1 MRKDRLLR
9 LADRLELTRNRR
21 DGMPCPPDHNE
32 LLFNMGE
39 YLHQSWQGT
48 TGCIAGRAR
57 IMSQEDTE
65 EFPHDNNPD
74 EHPVMAIARQYLDLT
89 QEEAKNLFAPSKYLG
104 TLIRRSLTAQQAAQ
118 TVRRLAETGKIDWSI
133 TGVG

>member
-1 MRKDRLLR
+1 
-9 LADRLELTRNRR
+9 
-21 DGMPCPPDHNE
+21 MPCPPDHNE

-39 YLHQSWQGT
+39 YLHQNWQGT
-48 TGCIAGRAR
+48 TGCIAGLAQ
-57 IMSQEDTE
+57 IMSQEDGE
-65 EFPHDNNPD
+65 EFHLTTVPD

-89 QEEAKNLFAPSKYLG
+89 QEEAKSLFAPSKYLG
-104 TLIRRSLTAQQAAQ
+104 TLIRHSLTAQQAAQ